1 MKVYAAVAALLCAA
15 AILFAPFA
23 ARTTEYAAA
32 QQGNAVQDVMNAA
45 YARANSRTAYFC
57 TDADL
62 STGIFAVPYTY
73 CVEILGEEGEW
84 YRVKYAE
91 DYGIYRALYGYV
103 QKNDFTVLEEAP
115 STVYLYKSVSVT
127 FSQDAPAGSLP
138 VIDDITLTAAFYG
151 SYYSGAAGYSYVLC
165 DDSFGYIV
173 GANEDYPLIET
184 ENDTVENEEPEPK
197 ASGGTVVAAVAIG
210 ALVLVAA
217 ALAAFSGKKTK
228 HRKTGED
235 IYK

>member
-1 MKVYAAVAALLCAA
+1 MKRFAAAAALFAAIALTILPCAAVK
-15 AILFAPFA
+15 
-23 ARTTEYAAA
+23 TEYAAA
-32 QQGNAVQDVMNAA
+32 ENGGLISS
-45 YARANSRTAYFC
+45 YARANSRTSYFC
-57 TDADL
+57 ASADIATSL
-62 STGIFAVPYTY
+62 FAVPYTY
-73 CVEILGEEGEW
+73 CVEILSEEGSW

-91 DYGIYRALYGYV
+91 DYGIYRAVYGYV
-103 QKNDFTVLEEAP
+103 LKSDFTVLEEAP

-173 GANEDYPLIET
+173 GANEDYPLITPEET
-184 ENDTVENEEPEPK
+184 PPEEDETKPK
-197 ASGGTVVAAVAIG
+197 TNGGTIVAAVAIG

-217 ALAAFSGKKTK
+217 VLAAFSGKKTK
-228 HRKTGED
+228 HRKTSDD
-235 IYK
+235 IFR

>member
-1 MKVYAAVAALLCAA
+1 MA
-15 AILFAPFA
+15 
-23 ARTTEYAAA
+23 TTCRR
-32 QQGNAVQDVMNAA
+32 QFPHT
-45 YARANSRTAYFC
+45 RANSRTSYFC
-57 TDADL
+57 ASADIATSL
-62 STGIFAVPYTY
+62 FAVPYTY
-73 CVEILGEEGEW
+73 CVEILSDEGGW